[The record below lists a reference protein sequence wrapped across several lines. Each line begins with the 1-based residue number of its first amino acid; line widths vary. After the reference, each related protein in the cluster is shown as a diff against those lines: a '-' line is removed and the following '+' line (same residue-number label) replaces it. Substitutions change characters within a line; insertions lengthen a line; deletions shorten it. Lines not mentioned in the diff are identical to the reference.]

1 MSSTE
6 RSGLS
11 ADTQALMAF
20 ESNKK
25 SAGVA
30 YLLWFFTGGFGGHRF
45 YLGRTGTAVTQLLL
59 SVIGWPLVFAM
70 GAGLLLLA
78 PLGIWLLVDLFLIPG
93 MIANHNGALMTRLN
107 TVPQPLKAD
116 PADELAK
123 YAALKESGAITAEEY
138 EEQKARI
145 MGKPLPIPAAPVP
158 PIVEPG

>member
-1 MSSTE
+1 MNSTA

-11 ADTQALMAF
+11 ADAQALMAF

-25 SAGVA
+25 STGVA

-45 YLGRTGTAVTQLLL
+45 YLGRAGSAVAQLLL
-59 SVIGWPLVFAM
+59 SIVGWPLLLAA
-70 GAGLLLLA
+70 GAGAVLLV
-78 PLGIWLLVDLFLIPG
+78 PLGIWLIIDLFTIPG
-93 MIANHNGALMTRLN
+93 MVATHNGALMNTLN
-107 TVPQPLKAD
+107 SFPAPKSD

-138 EEQKARI
+138 GEQKARI
-145 MGKPLPIPAAPVP
+145 MGKPSPIGVASVP